1 MATAAQRKELLA
13 LMDYCVAHR
22 GQIHYP
28 PGDRRTERV
37 GTIKSWVDVHSHIL
51 RPGGWTID
59 CSQMDEALLRAVGCR
74 LPFRDGYTGSF
85 LSHPDVIP
93 HYYDGRKAYVGA
105 CVVFGPSTGHHMA
118 MVHTP
123 DPKHGNP
130 LLFSHGQESDPRLIH
145 LAQEQAGQP
154 HPATFCSIAK
164 L

>member
-1 MATAAQRKELLA
+1 VATAAQRRELLA

-22 GQIHYP
+22 GQVHYP
-28 PGDRRTERV
+28 PGDVRTEKV
-37 GTIKSWVDVHSHIL
+37 ATIKSWVDIHARVT
-51 RPGGWTID
+51 RVGGWTID
-59 CSQMDEALLRAVGCR
+59 CSQMDEALLRAAGCV

-85 LSHPDVIP
+85 LQHLP
-93 HYYDGRKAYVGA
+93 HYTDGRNANVGGL
-105 CVVFGPSTGHHMA
+105 VVFGPGTGHHMA

-130 LLFSHGQESDPRLIH
+130 LLMSHGQEADPRLIY
-145 LAQEQAGQP
+145 LSQEQAGQP